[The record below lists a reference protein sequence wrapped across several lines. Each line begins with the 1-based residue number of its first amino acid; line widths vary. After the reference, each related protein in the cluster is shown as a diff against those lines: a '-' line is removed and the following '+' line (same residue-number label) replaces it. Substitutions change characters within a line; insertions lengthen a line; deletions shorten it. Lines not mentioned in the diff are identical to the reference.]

1 MAVTSSTR
9 TDKAADAIIVVLV
22 GCLGIA
28 CLIPILNSLAL
39 SLSDKAI
46 VEAGSVFLVP
56 RRINLTS
63 YDIILEDRQFF
74 RSFLISIERVVLGG
88 IINFVITLLMAYPL
102 SKDRSVFRARE
113 VYLYLLLVTMLFS
126 GGLIP
131 IYMVVNAVG
140 IMDTIW
146 ALVLPGAVPV
156 FNVIIMMNFFRQVP
170 KELEEAATVDGARHA
185 TILVKVYLPLS
196 VPSVATVTL
205 FSMVG
210 HWNAFFDGLIYMNS
224 PRDYPLQTYIQTLVL
239 GQHDFTRLTV
249 GRDQAD
255 LADLVEDAQ
264 QRQDHRVDDTHGVGV
279 SLSAAVLRQGAGAGV
294 GQGMTA
300 SGGG

>member
-1 MAVTSSTR
+1 VAVTSSTR

-22 GCLGIA
+22 GCLGIV

-185 TILVKVYLPLS
+185 IILVKVYLPLS

-249 GRDQAD
+249 EEIKRISQTSSKTLNNAKIIVSMIPMV
-255 LADLVEDAQ
+255 LVYPFL
-264 QRQDHRVDDTHGVGV
+264 QRYFVKG
-279 SLSAAVLRQGAGAGV
+279 LVLGSVKG
-294 GQGMTA
+294 
-300 SGGG
+300 

>member
-56 RRINLTS
+56 HKINLTS

-249 GRDQAD
+249 EEIKRISQTSSKTLNNAKIIVSMIPMVMVYPFLQRYFVKG
-255 LADLVEDAQ
+255 LVLGS
-264 QRQDHRVDDTHGVGV
+264 VKG
-279 SLSAAVLRQGAGAGV
+279 
-294 GQGMTA
+294 
-300 SGGG
+300 

>member
-1 MAVTSSTR
+1 M
-9 TDKAADAIIVVLV
+9 VLV
-22 GCLGIA
+22 GCLGLV

-46 VEAGSVFLVP
+46 VEAGAVFLVP
-56 RRINLTS
+56 RKINLTS
-63 YDIILEDRQFF
+63 YGIILEDRQFF

-88 IINFVITLLMAYPL
+88 IVNFVITLLMAYPL
-102 SKDRSVFRARE
+102 SKDKSVFRARE
-113 VYLYLLLVTMLFS
+113 VYIYLLLVTMLFS

-140 IMDTIW
+140 IMDSIW

-170 KELEEAATVDGARHA
+170 KELEEAATIDGARQA
-185 TILVKVYLPLS
+185 TILVKIYLPLS

-224 PRDYPLQTYIQTLVL
+224 PRNYPLQTYIQTLVL

-249 GRDQAD
+249 EEIKRMSQTSSKTLNNAKIIVSMIPMM
-255 LADLVEDAQ
+255 LVYPFL
-264 QRQDHRVDDTHGVGV
+264 QRYFVKG
-279 SLSAAVLRQGAGAGV
+279 LVLGSVKG
-294 GQGMTA
+294 
-300 SGGG
+300 

>member
-1 MAVTSSTR
+1 M
-9 TDKAADAIIVVLV
+9 VLV
-22 GCLGIA
+22 GCLA
-28 CLIPILNSLAL
+28 LVCLIPILNSLAL
-39 SLSDKAI
+39 SLSDKAV

-56 RRINLTS
+56 RKINLTS

-74 RSFLISIERVVLGG
+74 RSFLISIKRVVLGG

-102 SKDRSVFRARE
+102 SKDKSVFRARE
-113 VYLYLLLVTMLFS
+113 VYIYLLLVTMLFS

-156 FNVIIMMNFFRQVP
+156 FSVIIMMNFFRQVP
-170 KELEEAATVDGARHA
+170 KELEEAATVDGARQA
-185 TILVKVYLPLS
+185 TILVKIYLPLS

-224 PRDYPLQTYIQTLVL
+224 PRNYPLQTYIQSLVL

-249 GRDQAD
+249 EEIKRMSQTSSKTLNNAKIIVSMIPMM
-255 LADLVEDAQ
+255 LVYPFL
-264 QRQDHRVDDTHGVGV
+264 QRYFVKG
-279 SLSAAVLRQGAGAGV
+279 LVLGSVKG
-294 GQGMTA
+294 
-300 SGGG
+300 

>member
-9 TDKAADAIIVVLV
+9 TDRAADAIIVVLV
-22 GCLGIA
+22 GGLGIL

-56 RRINLTS
+56 RKINLTS

-74 RSFLISIERVVLGG
+74 RSFLISIERVALGG

-170 KELEEAATVDGARHA
+170 KELEEAATIDGARHA

-205 FSMVG
+205 FSMVA

-249 GRDQAD
+249 EEIKRISQTSSKTLNNAKIIVSMIPMVMVYPFLQRYFVKG
-255 LADLVEDAQ
+255 LVLGS
-264 QRQDHRVDDTHGVGV
+264 VKG
-279 SLSAAVLRQGAGAGV
+279 
-294 GQGMTA
+294 
-300 SGGG
+300 

>member
-1 MAVTSSTR
+1 MAVTSSSR
-9 TDKAADAIIVVLV
+9 IDKAADAIIMVLV
-22 GCLGIA
+22 GCLGLL

-46 VEAGSVFLVP
+46 VEAGAVFLVP
-56 RRINLTS
+56 RKINLTS
-63 YDIILEDRQFF
+63 YGIILEDRQFF

-88 IINFVITLLMAYPL
+88 IVNFVITLLMAYPL
-102 SKDRSVFRARE
+102 SKERSVFRARQ
-113 VYLYLLLVTMLFS
+113 VYIYLLLVTMLFS

-131 IYMVVNAVG
+131 IYMIVNAVG
-140 IMDTIW
+140 IVDTIW

-156 FNVIIMMNFFRQVP
+156 FSVIIMMNFFRQVP
-170 KELEEAATVDGARHA
+170 KELEEAATVDGARQA
-185 TILVKVYLPLS
+185 TILVKIYLPLS

-224 PRDYPLQTYIQTLVL
+224 PRNYPLQTYIQSLVL

-249 GRDQAD
+249 EEIKRMSQTSSKTLNNAKIIVSMIPMM
-255 LADLVEDAQ
+255 LVYPFL
-264 QRQDHRVDDTHGVGV
+264 QRYFVKG
-279 SLSAAVLRQGAGAGV
+279 LVLGSVKG
-294 GQGMTA
+294 
-300 SGGG
+300 

>member
-1 MAVTSSTR
+1 MAVTSSSR
-9 TDKAADAIIVVLV
+9 TDKAADAVIMVLV
-22 GCLGIA
+22 GCLGLV

-46 VEAGSVFLVP
+46 VEAGAVFLVP
-56 RRINLTS
+56 RKINLTS
-63 YDIILEDRQFF
+63 YGIILEDRQFF

-102 SKDRSVFRARE
+102 SKERSVFRARE
-113 VYLYLLLVTMLFS
+113 VYIYLLLVTMLFS

-131 IYMVVNAVG
+131 IYMIVNAVG

-170 KELEEAATVDGARHA
+170 RELEEAATVDGARQA
-185 TILVKVYLPLS
+185 AILAKIYLPLS

-249 GRDQAD
+249 EEIKRMSQTSSKTLNNAKIIVSMIPMMMVYPFLQRYFVKG
-255 LADLVEDAQ
+255 LVLGS
-264 QRQDHRVDDTHGVGV
+264 VKG
-279 SLSAAVLRQGAGAGV
+279 
-294 GQGMTA
+294 
-300 SGGG
+300 

>member
-22 GCLGIA
+22 GCLGIV

-156 FNVIIMMNFFRQVP
+156 FNVIIMRNFFRQVP

-249 GRDQAD
+249 EEIKRISQTSSKTLNNAKIIVSMIPMVMVYPFLQRYFVKG
-255 LADLVEDAQ
+255 LVLGS
-264 QRQDHRVDDTHGVGV
+264 VKG
-279 SLSAAVLRQGAGAGV
+279 
-294 GQGMTA
+294 
-300 SGGG
+300 

>member
-1 MAVTSSTR
+1 MAVISSTR

-22 GCLGIA
+22 GGLGIL

-56 RRINLTS
+56 RKINLTS

-88 IINFVITLLMAYPL
+88 IIHFVVTLLMAYPL

-185 TILVKVYLPLS
+185 AILVKVYLPLS

-210 HWNAFFDGLIYMNS
+210 HWNSFFDGLIYMNS

-249 GRDQAD
+249 EEIKRISQTSSKTLNNAKIIVSMIPMVMVYPFLQRYFVKG
-255 LADLVEDAQ
+255 LVLGS
-264 QRQDHRVDDTHGVGV
+264 VKG
-279 SLSAAVLRQGAGAGV
+279 
-294 GQGMTA
+294 
-300 SGGG
+300 

>member
-1 MAVTSSTR
+1 MAVTSSSR
-9 TDKAADAIIVVLV
+9 TDKAADAVIMVLV
-22 GCLGIA
+22 GCLGLV

-46 VEAGSVFLVP
+46 VEAGTVFLVP
-56 RRINLTS
+56 RKINLTS
-63 YDIILEDRQFF
+63 YGIILEDRQFF

-88 IINFVITLLMAYPL
+88 VVNLVITLLMAYPL

-113 VYLYLLLVTMLFS
+113 AYIYLLLVTMLFS

-131 IYMVVNAVG
+131 IYMIVNAVG

-156 FNVIIMMNFFRQVP
+156 FNVIVMMNFFRQVP
-170 KELEEAATVDGARHA
+170 KELEEAATVDGARQA
-185 TILVKVYLPLS
+185 TILAKIYLPLS

-249 GRDQAD
+249 EEIKRMSQTSSKTLNNAKIIVSMIPMIMVYPFLQRYFVKG
-255 LADLVEDAQ
+255 LVLGS
-264 QRQDHRVDDTHGVGV
+264 VKG
-279 SLSAAVLRQGAGAGV
+279 
-294 GQGMTA
+294 
-300 SGGG
+300 

>member
-1 MAVTSSTR
+1 MAVISSTR
-9 TDKAADAIIVVLV
+9 TDKAADAVIVVLV
-22 GCLGIA
+22 GGLGIL

-56 RRINLTS
+56 RKINLTS

-74 RSFLISIERVVLGG
+74 RSFLISIERVALGG

-210 HWNAFFDGLIYMNS
+210 HWNSFFDGLIYINS

-249 GRDQAD
+249 EEIKRISQTSSKTLNNAKIIVSMIPMVMVYPFLQRYFVKG
-255 LADLVEDAQ
+255 LVLGS
-264 QRQDHRVDDTHGVGV
+264 VKG
-279 SLSAAVLRQGAGAGV
+279 
-294 GQGMTA
+294 
-300 SGGG
+300 

>member
-1 MAVTSSTR
+1 M
-9 TDKAADAIIVVLV
+9 VLV
-22 GCLGIA
+22 GCLGLV

-46 VEAGSVFLVP
+46 VEAGAVFLVP
-56 RRINLTS
+56 RKINLTS
-63 YDIILEDRQFF
+63 YGIILEDRQFF

-88 IINFVITLLMAYPL
+88 IVNFVITLLMAYPL
-102 SKDRSVFRARE
+102 SKERSVFRARQ
-113 VYLYLLLVTMLFS
+113 VYIYLLLVTMLFS

-131 IYMVVNAVG
+131 IYMIVNAVG
-140 IMDTIW
+140 IVDTIW

-170 KELEEAATVDGARHA
+170 KELEEAATVDGARQA
-185 TILVKVYLPLS
+185 TILVKIYLPLS

-224 PRDYPLQTYIQTLVL
+224 PRNYPLQTYIQTLVL

-249 GRDQAD
+249 EEIKRMSQTSSKTLNNAKIIVSMIPMM
-255 LADLVEDAQ
+255 LVYPFL
-264 QRQDHRVDDTHGVGV
+264 QRYFVKG
-279 SLSAAVLRQGAGAGV
+279 LVLGSVKG
-294 GQGMTA
+294 
-300 SGGG
+300 

>member
-1 MAVTSSTR
+1 MVAVAVTSSSR
-9 TDKAADAIIVVLV
+9 TDKAADAVIMVLV
-22 GCLGIA
+22 GCLGLV

-46 VEAGSVFLVP
+46 VEAGAVFLVP
-56 RRINLTS
+56 RKINLTS
-63 YDIILEDRQFF
+63 YGIILEDRQFF

-102 SKDRSVFRARE
+102 SKERSVFRARE
-113 VYLYLLLVTMLFS
+113 VYIYLLLVTMLFS

-131 IYMVVNAVG
+131 IYMIVNAVG

-170 KELEEAATVDGARHA
+170 RELEEAATVDGARQA
-185 TILVKVYLPLS
+185 TILAKIYLPLS

-205 FSMVG
+205 FSMVA

-249 GRDQAD
+249 EEIKRMSQTSSKTLNNAKIIVSMIPMMMVYPFLQRYFVKG
-255 LADLVEDAQ
+255 LVLGS
-264 QRQDHRVDDTHGVGV
+264 VKG
-279 SLSAAVLRQGAGAGV
+279 
-294 GQGMTA
+294 
-300 SGGG
+300 

>member
-1 MAVTSSTR
+1 M
-9 TDKAADAIIVVLV
+9 VLV
-22 GCLGIA
+22 GCLA
-28 CLIPILNSLAL
+28 LVCLIPILNSLAL
-39 SLSDKAI
+39 SLSDKAV

-56 RRINLTS
+56 RKINLTS

-74 RSFLISIERVVLGG
+74 RSFLISIKRVVLGG

-102 SKDRSVFRARE
+102 SKDKSVFRARE
-113 VYLYLLLVTMLFS
+113 VYIYLLLVTMLFS

-140 IMDTIW
+140 IMDSIW

-170 KELEEAATVDGARHA
+170 KELEEAATIDGARQA
-185 TILVKVYLPLS
+185 TILAKIYLPLS
-196 VPSVATVTL
+196 VPSIATVTL

-224 PRDYPLQTYIQTLVL
+224 PRNYPLQTYIQTLVL

-249 GRDQAD
+249 EEIKRISQTSSKTLNNAKIIVSMIPMVMVYPFLQRYFVKG
-255 LADLVEDAQ
+255 LVLGS
-264 QRQDHRVDDTHGVGV
+264 VKG
-279 SLSAAVLRQGAGAGV
+279 
-294 GQGMTA
+294 
-300 SGGG
+300 

>member
-1 MAVTSSTR
+1 MAVISSTR

-22 GCLGIA
+22 GGLGIL

-56 RRINLTS
+56 RKINLTS

-74 RSFLISIERVVLGG
+74 RSFLISIERVALGG
-88 IINFVITLLMAYPL
+88 IINFVVTLLMAYPL

-131 IYMVVNAVG
+131 IYMIVNAVG

-170 KELEEAATVDGARHA
+170 KELEEAATIDGARHA

-210 HWNAFFDGLIYMNS
+210 HWNSFFDGLIYMNS

-249 GRDQAD
+249 EEIKRISQTSSKTLNNAKIIVSMIPMVMVYPFLQRYFVKG
-255 LADLVEDAQ
+255 LVLGS
-264 QRQDHRVDDTHGVGV
+264 VKG
-279 SLSAAVLRQGAGAGV
+279 
-294 GQGMTA
+294 
-300 SGGG
+300 